1 MIDLLRGHPLAVDW
15 AQSRGAQRSAITPI
29 VWMEI
34 AQGAQNNR
42 ELLELTRFLRQFHI
56 EHPTIADNNWAMR
69 QFGRFNL
76 SHKIDM
82 ADVMIASVA
91 VRLAVPLYT
100 LNIRHYEPL
109 PDVDEQRPY

>member
-1 MIDLLRGHPLAVDW
+1 MGIHWRWTGHSLAALSAAQLRRLYGW
-15 AQSRGAQRSAITPI
+15 KF
-29 VWMEI
+29 

-42 ELLELTRFLRQFHI
+42 ELLELTRFLRQFYI
-56 EHPTIADNNWAMR
+56 EHPTIADNNWTMR